1 MMYRILA
8 LVALFACQ
16 TEAFVAPASAVVT
29 RTAVRSAEPAMF
41 GGGKKSAPKKVVKKA
56 ASMPAAKKVAKKPVA
71 KKVVKKVV
79 KKPVA
84 KKVGEEGRQEGRQE
98 AGGEEGRQEGCSQAG
113 GEEGWQEGRPLLQ
126 RPGRYVVQVGQ
137 GGQLPE
143 PHLRCLQEEPVP

>member
-1 MMYRILA
+1 MLPRS
-8 LVALFACQ
+8 Q

-56 ASMPAAKKVAKKPVA
+56 ASKPAA

-84 KKVGEEGRQEGRQE
+84 KKVVKRAAPKPVAKK
-98 AGGEEGRQEGCSQAG
+98 AGKKG
-113 GEEGWQEGRPLLQ
+113 GLFFNG
-126 RPGRYVVQVGQ
+126 PGAMSSKSGKEDSYQNRIFGASKKSLY
-137 GGQLPE
+137 PE
-143 PHLRCLQEEPVP
+143 PRRR

>member
-1 MMYRILA
+1 MLPRS
-8 LVALFACQ
+8 Q

-56 ASMPAAKKVAKKPVA
+56 ASKPAAKKVAKKPVA

-84 KKVGEEGRQEGRQE
+84 KKVVKR
-98 AGGEEGRQEGCSQAG
+98 AAPKPVAKKALKKGGLFFNG
-113 GEEGWQEGRPLLQ
+113 
-126 RPGRYVVQVGQ
+126 PGAMSSKSGKEDSYQNRIFGASKKSLY
-137 GGQLPE
+137 PE
-143 PHLRCLQEEPVP
+143 PRRR